1 VPHVTETPLPASE
14 GALRRTAEELGDY
27 VGEVGGLLLRYACPA
42 YRVEALIR
50 VVADLEGYDA
60 DAFALPTGLFV
71 TITPREGRRA
81 PVHRMVRARDWRI
94 DLERLL
100 YVDAIFNEVADG
112 RRTIESA
119 RAALGGLEQRL
130 GGYGALTRWLAVAL
144 TSASAGW
151 LFGGLP
157 VDGAL
162 AAAVGLVV
170 HALGRLLGSHP
181 QARFLHDFVG
191 ALAAALVTGLV
202 GYVLPQA
209 SRDAV
214 LLGGMISLFPG
225 MTFTTGLAEVA
236 HKNLVAGAARLMEAL
251 VTFLAMVFGIALA
264 IATARAL
271 DLGTPD
277 PPAPVAF
284 DALRRVVAVL
294 GASLGL
300 GIAFNVPRG
309 LLWTAVVSGATSYGV
324 SLLAARHLPSH
335 IAAFLAA
342 TTLCAVANLLA
353 RFTLRPA
360 QLFHLPGMMLLVPGS
375 LGFLGLGDFLR
386 GTYTSG
392 TEKLVSMLLVAGGLV
407 MGVLV
412 ANVVV
417 PPRKLL

>member
-1 VPHVTETPLPASE
+1 MPESE
-14 GALRRTAEELGDY
+14 GAKRRTAEELGDY
-27 VGEVGGLLLRYACPA
+27 VSEVGGLLLRYACPA

-50 VVADLEGYDA
+50 VVADLEGHDA

-71 TITPREGRRA
+71 TITPRSGRRA
-81 PVHRMVRARDWRI
+81 PVHRMVRAREWRI

-100 YVDAIFNEVADG
+100 LVDAIFNDVAEG
-112 RRTIESA
+112 KRTIESA
-119 RAALGGLEQRL
+119 RATLSGLEDGL
-130 GGYGALTRWLAVAL
+130 GGYGALTRWVAVAV
-144 TSASAGW
+144 TSASAAW

-157 VDGAL
+157 LDAPL

-181 QARFLHDFVG
+181 QARFLHDFAG
-191 ALAAALVTGLV
+191 ALAAALVTGLF
-202 GYVLPQA
+202 GYALPLA

-214 LLGGMISLFPG
+214 LLGGMIVLFPG
-225 MTFTTGLAEVA
+225 MTLTTGLAEVA

-251 VTFLAMVFGIALA
+251 VTFLSMVFGIALA
-264 IATARAL
+264 IATAKAL
-271 DLGTPD
+271 ELAAPD
-277 PPAPVAF
+277 PPLRVDF
-284 DALRRVVAVL
+284 DLPRRAVAVL
-294 GASLGL
+294 GTSLGL
-300 GIAFNVPRG
+300 GIAFNVPRR
-309 LLWTAVVSGATSYGV
+309 LLWTALVSGATSYGV
-324 SLLAARHLPSH
+324 SLFAARYLPSH
-335 IAAFLAA
+335 VGAFIAA

-353 RFTLRPA
+353 RHTHRPA

>member
-1 VPHVTETPLPASE
+1 MPESE
-14 GALRRTAEELGDY
+14 GAKRRTAEELGDY
-27 VGEVGGLLLRYACPA
+27 ASEVGGLLLRYACPA

-50 VVADLEGYDA
+50 VVADLEGHDA

-81 PVHRMVRARDWRI
+81 PVHRMVRAREWRI

-100 YVDAIFNEVADG
+100 FVDAIFNEVAEG
-112 RRTIESA
+112 KRTIEAA
-119 RAALGGLEQRL
+119 RAALEGLEQAP
-130 GGYGALTRWLAVAL
+130 GGYATLTRWIAVAV
-144 TSASAGW
+144 TSASAAW

-157 VDGAL
+157 LDGAL
-162 AAAVGLVV
+162 AAVVGLVV

-181 QARFLHDFVG
+181 QARFLHDFAG
-191 ALAAALVTGLV
+191 ALAAALVTGLF
-202 GYVLPQA
+202 GYALPLA

-214 LLGGMISLFPG
+214 LLGGMIVLFPG
-225 MTFTTGLAEVA
+225 MTLTTGLAEVA

-251 VTFLAMVFGIALA
+251 VTFLSMVFGIALA
-264 IATARAL
+264 IATAKAL
-271 DLGTPD
+271 ELAAPD
-277 PPAPVAF
+277 PPLRVDF
-284 DALRRVVAVL
+284 DLPRRAVAVL
-294 GASLGL
+294 GTSLGL
-300 GIAFNVPRG
+300 GIAFNVPRR
-309 LLWTAVVSGATSYGV
+309 LLWTALVSGATSYGV
-324 SLLAARHLPSH
+324 SLFAARYLPSH
-335 IAAFLAA
+335 VGAFIAA

-353 RFTLRPA
+353 RLTHRPA

>member
-1 VPHVTETPLPASE
+1 MPESE
-14 GALRRTAEELGDY
+14 GAKRRTAEELGDY
-27 VGEVGGLLLRYACPA
+27 VSEVGGLLLRYACPA

-50 VVADLEGYDA
+50 VVADLEGHDA

-71 TITPREGRRA
+71 TITPRSGRRA
-81 PVHRMVRARDWRI
+81 PVHRMVRAREWRI

-100 YVDAIFNEVADG
+100 LVDAIFNDVAEG
-112 RRTIESA
+112 KRTIESA
-119 RAALGGLEQRL
+119 RATLSGLEDGL
-130 GGYGALTRWLAVAL
+130 GGYGALTRWVAVAV
-144 TSASAGW
+144 TSASAAW

-157 VDGAL
+157 LDAPL

-170 HALGRLLGSHP
+170 YALGRLLGSHP

-202 GYVLPQA
+202 GYLLPQA

-214 LLGGMISLFPG
+214 LLGGMIALFPG

-264 IATARAL
+264 IATAKAL
-271 DLGTPD
+271 ELGAPD
-277 PPAPVAF
+277 PPLRVDF
-284 DALRRVVAVL
+284 DLPRRAVAVL
-294 GASLGL
+294 GTSLGL
-300 GIAFNVPRG
+300 GIAFNVPRR
-309 LLWTAVVSGATSYGV
+309 LLWTALVSGATSYGV
-324 SLLAARHLPSH
+324 SVLCARHLPAH
-335 IAAFLAA
+335 VGAFIAA

-353 RFTLRPA
+353 RLTHRPA
-360 QLFHLPGMMLLVPGS
+360 QLYHLPGMMLLVPGS